1 MYIIVLY
8 YISYFNYMFIPQEI
22 NFSFN
27 LIFNLAQG
35 SATMAEIMMK
45 EQLKYKSGGA
55 TGRGSDDLTLVKR
68 EAELTTTYHI
78 RYESQEKSRV
88 IPLVVEVDTPY
99 KPVQLRQKPSFFEIF
114 QR

>member
-1 MYIIVLY
+1 ML
-8 YISYFNYMFIPQEI
+8 IPQEI

-27 LIFNLAQG
+27 LIFNLAQA
-35 SATMAEIMMK
+35 SATMAEIMME
-45 EQLKYKSGGA
+45 EQLKHKSGGA

-68 EAELTTTYHI
+68 EAELTTTYHV

-88 IPLVVEVDTPY
+88 IPLVIEIDAPHE
-99 KPVQLRQKPSFFEIF
+99 PVQLRQEPSFFEIF